1 MAVDL
6 DPAEIES
13 LFTQQGAAQA
23 FAAIEAKCGAAV
35 ANSDS
40 LLLRRAVI
48 DHLAQ
53 RFERAAPDHEMMTAL
68 FAASPAYLRAE
79 QGVRPNDG
87 ASVKDLFC
95 DLVRRVLAALSPSD
109 RAALYEAL
117 FSKLA
122 DLSLACLVANAE
134 ATVDGNPAIAAELS
148 SRLDPRVETLAARG
162 DLWRQAVPAAVLWF
176 WWRFAQDDRLYAF
189 VRTSM
194 RDKASLSVILD
205 MVVEPD
211 ANGTDLIAVRR
222 WSKIV
227 DFSGLEKEA
236 LQLALSG
243 TAREDRRRARRFLDA
258 FGNGKSELF
267 R

>member
-13 LFTQQGAAQA
+13 LFTQQAPAQA
-23 FAAIEAKCGAAV
+23 FAAIEAKCAEV
-35 ANSDS
+35 ANSES
-40 LLLRRAVI
+40 LPLCRAVT
-48 DHLAQ
+48 DHLGA
-53 RFERAAPDHEMMTAL
+53 RFARGVPDHEMMTAL

-79 QGVRPNDG
+79 QGARPND
-87 ASVKDLFC
+87 VVPLKDLLC
-95 DLVRRVLAALSPSD
+95 DLVRRVLATLSPSD

-117 FSKLA
+117 FPKLG
-122 DLSLACLVANAE
+122 DLSLACLVANAD
-134 ATVDGNPAIAAELS
+134 ATVDGDAAIAAELS
-148 SRLDPRVETLAARG
+148 SRLEPKVETLAARG

-176 WWRFAQDDRLYAF
+176 WWRVAQDDRLYAF
-189 VRTSM
+189 VRSSM
-194 RDKASLSVILD
+194 RDKTSLLVLLD
-205 MVVEPD
+205 MVVEPGTD
-211 ANGTDLIAVRR
+211 GTDLIAVRR

-236 LQLALSG
+236 LQLALNG
-243 TAREDRRRARRFLDA
+243 TVREDRRRARRFLDA